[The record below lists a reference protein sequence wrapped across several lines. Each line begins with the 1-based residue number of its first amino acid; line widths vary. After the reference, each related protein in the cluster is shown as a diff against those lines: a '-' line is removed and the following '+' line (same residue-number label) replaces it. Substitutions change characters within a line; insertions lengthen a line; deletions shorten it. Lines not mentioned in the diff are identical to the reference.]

1 MEDTALHQGGPIMVA
16 EKLVRENDELYEILE
31 HIKQG
36 HNFLLSG
43 GAGSGKTYSLVQVL
57 QHISGLCPN
66 AQIACITYTNV
77 AAIEIKNRANIK
89 NLRVSTIHD
98 FLWDMIVQFQKEAKT
113 TLLELINNPESSIK
127 NPSSDFPYQNT
138 FENGI
143 QYKEYLRIDR
153 GEISH
158 DEVLVLANEMFKKY
172 PRLCDLLIDKF
183 QFIFVDEYQDT
194 SPLVIEILLE
204 FIQQRKKKNII
215 GFFGDSMQA
224 IYETGIGDIDSYI
237 ESGAVYKVEK
247 KQNRRNPQTII
258 DVANTLRTDGLVQ
271 TASKDSSA
279 PNMKNGMVKQGSV
292 KFLYSMNFD
301 LDKVKLSSWV
311 KGWDFHN
318 VQETKELRLTH
329 NLIANEAGFSN
340 LMAIYDNDPIAK
352 FKEAF
357 HKEAKKQG
365 HILSDEDSFDTVVKS
380 MPWIY
385 KREPH
390 KGKSHLEVLLEDS
403 NAKVLYEHIKDWP
416 YSKVKKI
423 YLDKD
428 NLIDDKVVINGVT
441 VREPKRDCL
450 IQHLFKIQELI
461 SLFDNKEYN
470 ELLRRTSFSIQSI
483 ADKSKFKQCMDGLM
497 TKASDSIEAIISY
510 ADSCKLCI
518 ADDKL
523 KDFINHN
530 DYLYW
535 RVKDI
540 PFQEFQNLYLYLEGY
555 TPFSTQHKIKG
566 LEFENVLIVLHN
578 GGWKNY
584 NFEYLFDAKIESTL
598 NPSQKKSYLKILQR
612 TKKLFYVCCTRAK
625 DNLIVYY
632 PSPSPNVLEGAI
644 TIFGEEN
651 CVNLDTD

>member
-1 MEDTALHQGGPIMVA
+1 MVA
-16 EKLVRENDELYEILE
+16 EKLVQENDELYEILE

-57 QHISGLCPN
+57 QHISGQYPN
-66 AQIACITYTNV
+66 AQIACVTYTNA

-98 FLWDMIVQFQKEAKT
+98 FLWDMIVQFQKEAKI
-113 TLLELINNPESSIK
+113 TLLELINNPECSIK
-127 NPSSDFPYQNT
+127 NPNSDSPYQNT

-158 DEVLVLANEMFKKY
+158 DEVLVLANGMFKKY

-215 GFFGDSMQA
+215 GFFGDAMQS

-237 ESGAVYKVEK
+237 KSGVVFKVEK
-247 KQNRRNPQTII
+247 KQNRRNPQTVI
-258 DVANTLRTDGLVQ
+258 DIANKIRTDGLVQ
-271 TASKDSSA
+271 TSSKDFSA
-279 PNMKNGMVKQGSV
+279 PNMENGIIKQGSV
-292 KFLYSMNFD
+292 KFLYSTNFD
-301 LDKVKLSSWV
+301 LDKVKMSSWV
-311 KGWDFHN
+311 NGWDFHDAKK
-318 VQETKELRLTH
+318 TKELRLTH
-329 NLIANEAGFSN
+329 NLIADEAGFSN
-340 LMAIYDNDPIAK
+340 LMAVYDNDPIAK

-357 HKEAKKQG
+357 LNEAKKQD
-365 HILSDEDSFDTVVKS
+365 HVFSDEDSFDTVVKS
-380 MPWIY
+380 MPWVY
-385 KREPH
+385 KRGLQ

-403 NAKVLYEHIKDWP
+403 TVKVLYEHIKDWP

-423 YLDKD
+423 YLNKD
-428 NLIDDKVVINGVT
+428 NLIDDKVAIDDVT
-441 VREPKRDCL
+441 IRDPKRDCL
-450 IQHLFKIQELI
+450 MQHLFKIQDLI
-461 SLFDNKEYN
+461 SLFENKEYN
-470 ELLRRTSFSIQSI
+470 ELIRRTSFSVQSI
-483 ADKSKFKQCMDGLM
+483 ADKANLKKCMDDLKA
-497 TKASDSIEAIISY
+497 KASESIEAVISY
-510 ADSCKLCI
+510 ADSFKLCI

-523 KDFINHN
+523 KDFINNN

-535 RVKDI
+535 RIKDI
-540 PFQEFQNLYLYLEGY
+540 PFKEFQNLYLYLEGH

-566 LEFENVLIVLHN
+566 LEFDNVLIVLHN
-578 GGWKNY
+578 GGWNNY
-584 NFEYLFDAKIESTL
+584 NFEYLFDDEIEDTL
-598 NPSQKKSYLKILQR
+598 NPSQKKSYPRILHR

-625 DNLIVYY
+625 ENLIVYY

-644 TIFGEEN
+644 TLFGIEN

>member
-1 MEDTALHQGGPIMVA
+1 MVA
-16 EKLVRENDELYEILE
+16 EKLVQENDELYEILE

-57 QHISGLCPN
+57 QHISGQYPN
-66 AQIACITYTNV
+66 AQIACVTYTNA

-98 FLWDMIVQFQKEAKT
+98 FLWDMIVQFQKEAKI

-127 NPSSDFPYQNT
+127 NPNSDSVYQNT

-158 DEVLVLANEMFKKY
+158 DEVLVLANGMFKKY

-215 GFFGDSMQA
+215 GFFGDAMQS

-237 ESGAVYKVEK
+237 KSGVVFKVEK
-247 KQNRRNPQTII
+247 KQNRRNPQTVI
-258 DVANTLRTDGLVQ
+258 DIANKIRTDGLVQ
-271 TASKDSSA
+271 TSSKDFSA
-279 PNMKNGMVKQGSV
+279 PNMENGIIKQGSV
-292 KFLYSMNFD
+292 KFLYSTNFD
-301 LDKVKLSSWV
+301 LDKVKMSSWV
-311 KGWDFHN
+311 NGWDFHDAKK
-318 VQETKELRLTH
+318 TKELRLTH
-329 NLIANEAGFSN
+329 NLIADEAGFSN
-340 LMAIYDNDPIAK
+340 LMAVYDNDPIAK

-357 HKEAKKQG
+357 LKEAKKQSYVF
-365 HILSDEDSFDTVVKS
+365 SDEDSFDTVVKS
-380 MPWIY
+380 MPWVY
-385 KREPH
+385 KIGTH

-403 NAKVLYEHIKDWP
+403 TVKALYEHIKDWP

-428 NLIDDKVVINGVT
+428 NLIDDKVAIDDVT
-441 VREPKRDCL
+441 IRNPKRDRL

-470 ELLRRTSFSIQSI
+470 ELIRRTSFSVQSI
-483 ADKSKFKQCMDGLM
+483 ADKADFKKRMDGL
-497 TKASDSIEAIISY
+497 KDKSSESIEAVISY
-510 ADSCKLCI
+510 ADSFKLCI

-523 KDFINHN
+523 KDFINNN

-535 RVKDI
+535 RIKDI
-540 PFQEFQNLYLYLEGY
+540 PFKEFQNLYLYLEGH

-578 GGWKNY
+578 GGWNNY
-584 NFEYLFDAKIESTL
+584 NFEYLFDAEIEGKL
-598 NPSQKKSYLKILQR
+598 KPSQKKSYPKILHR

-644 TIFGEEN
+644 TLFGIEN

>member
-1 MEDTALHQGGPIMVA
+1 MVA
-16 EKLVRENDELYEILE
+16 EKLAQENDELYEILE

-36 HNFLLSG
+36 HDFLLSG

-57 QHISGLCPN
+57 QHISGLYPN
-66 AQIACITYTNV
+66 AQIACITYTNA

-98 FLWDMIVQFQKEAKT
+98 FLWDMIVQFQKEAKI
-113 TLLELINNPESSIK
+113 TLLELINNPECSIK
-127 NPSSDFPYQNT
+127 NPNSDSPYQNT

-158 DEVLVLANEMFKKY
+158 DEVLVLANGMFKKY

-204 FIQQRKKKNII
+204 FIKRRKKKNII
-215 GFFGDSMQA
+215 GFFGDAMQS

-237 ESGAVYKVEK
+237 ESGVVYKVEK
-247 KQNRRNPQTII
+247 KQNRRNPQTVI
-258 DVANTLRTDGLVQ
+258 DVANKIRTDGLVQ
-271 TASKDSSA
+271 TSSTDSSA
-279 PNMKNGMVKQGSV
+279 PNMENGMIKQGSV
-292 KFLYSMNFD
+292 KFLYSTNFD
-301 LDKVKLSSWV
+301 LDKVKMSSWV
-311 KGWDFHN
+311 NGWDFHDA
-318 VQETKELRLTH
+318 QKTKELRLTH
-329 NLIANEAGFSN
+329 NLIADEAGFSN
-340 LMAIYDNDPIAK
+340 LMAVYDNDPIAK

-357 HKEAKKQG
+357 HKEAKNQSYVF
-365 HILSDEDSFDTVVKS
+365 SDEDSFDTVVKS
-380 MPWIY
+380 MPWVY
-385 KREPH
+385 KRGTH

-403 NAKVLYEHIKDWP
+403 TVKTLYEHIKDWP

-428 NLIDDKVVINGVT
+428 NLIDDKVAIDDVT
-441 VREPKRDCL
+441 IRDPKRDRL
-450 IQHLFKIQELI
+450 MQHLFKIQDLI
-461 SLFDNKEYN
+461 SLFKNKEYN
-470 ELLRRTSFSIQSI
+470 ELIRRTSFSVQSI
-483 ADKSKFKQCMDGLM
+483 ADKANLKKCMDDLKA
-497 TKASDSIEAIISY
+497 KASESIEAVISY
-510 ADSCKLCI
+510 ADSFKLCI

-523 KDFINHN
+523 KDFINNN

-566 LEFENVLIVLHN
+566 LEFENVLIILHN
-578 GGWKNY
+578 GGWNNY
-584 NFEYLFDAKIESTL
+584 NFEYLFDAKIEGTL
-598 NPSQKKSYLKILQR
+598 NHSQKKSYPRILRR

-644 TIFGEEN
+644 TLFGVEN

>member
-1 MEDTALHQGGPIMVA
+1 MVA
-16 EKLVRENDELYEILE
+16 EKLVQENDELYEILE

-36 HNFLLSG
+36 HDFLLSG

-57 QHISGLCPN
+57 QRISGLYPN
-66 AQIACITYTNV
+66 AQIACITYTNA

-98 FLWDMIVQFQKEAKT
+98 FLWDMIVQFQKEAKI

-127 NPSSDFPYQNT
+127 NPNSDSPYQNT

-158 DEVLVLANEMFKKY
+158 DEVLVLANRMFKKY
-172 PRLCDLLIDKF
+172 PRLCDLVIDKF

-215 GFFGDSMQA
+215 GFFGDAMQS

-237 ESGAVYKVEK
+237 ESGVVYKVEK
-247 KQNRRNPQTII
+247 KQNRRNPQTVI
-258 DVANTLRTDGLVQ
+258 DVANTIRTDGLVQ
-271 TASKDSSA
+271 TSSKDSSA
-279 PNMKNGMVKQGSV
+279 PNMENGMVKQGSV
-292 KFLYSMNFD
+292 KFLYSTNFD
-301 LDKVKLSSWV
+301 LGKVKLSSWV
-311 KGWDFHN
+311 NGWDFHN
-318 VQETKELRLTH
+318 AKKTKELRLTH
-329 NLIANEAGFSN
+329 NLIADEAGFSN
-340 LMAIYDNDPIAK
+340 LMAVYDNDPIAK

-365 HILSDEDSFDTVVKS
+365 HVFSDEDSFDTVVKS
-380 MPWIY
+380 MPWVY
-385 KREPH
+385 KREPY

-403 NAKVLYEHIKDWP
+403 TVKVLYEHIKDWP

-428 NLIDDKVVINGVT
+428 NLIDDKVVIDGVT
-441 VREPKRDCL
+441 IREPKRDRL

-470 ELLRRTSFSIQSI
+470 ELIRRTSFSIQSI
-483 ADKSKFKQCMDGLM
+483 ADQSNFKKCMDDL
-497 TKASDSIEAIISY
+497 KAKVSESIEAVISY
-510 ADSCKLCI
+510 ADSFKLCI
-518 ADDKL
+518 VDDKL
-523 KDFINHN
+523 KDFINNN

-578 GGWKNY
+578 GGWNNY
-584 NFEYLFDAKIESTL
+584 NFEYLFDAKIEGTL
-598 NPSQKKSYLKILQR
+598 NPSQKKSYPRILHR

-644 TIFGEEN
+644 TLLGVEN

>member
-1 MEDTALHQGGPIMVA
+1 MVA
-16 EKLVRENDELYEILE
+16 EKLVQENDELYEILE

-57 QHISGLCPN
+57 QHISGQYPN
-66 AQIACITYTNV
+66 AQIACVTYTNA

-98 FLWDMIVQFQKEAKT
+98 FLWDMIVQFQKEAKI
-113 TLLELINNPESSIK
+113 TLLELINNPECSIK
-127 NPSSDFPYQNT
+127 NPNSDSPYQNT

-158 DEVLVLANEMFKKY
+158 DEVLVLANGMFKKY

-204 FIQQRKKKNII
+204 FIKQRKKKNII
-215 GFFGDSMQA
+215 GFFGDAMQS

-237 ESGAVYKVEK
+237 KSGVVYKVEK
-247 KQNRRNPQTII
+247 KQNRRNPQTVI
-258 DVANTLRTDGLVQ
+258 DVANKIRTDGLVQ
-271 TASKDSSA
+271 TSSTDSSA
-279 PNMKNGMVKQGSV
+279 PNMENGMIKQGSV
-292 KFLYSMNFD
+292 KFLYSTNFD
-301 LDKVKLSSWV
+301 LDKVKMSSWV
-311 KGWDFHN
+311 NGWDFHDA
-318 VQETKELRLTH
+318 QKTKELRLTH
-329 NLIANEAGFSN
+329 NLIADEAGFSN
-340 LMAIYDNDPIAK
+340 LMAVYGNDPIAK

-357 HKEAKKQG
+357 LKEAKKQ
-365 HILSDEDSFDTVVKS
+365 SYVFSVEDSFDTVVKS
-380 MPWIY
+380 MPWVY
-385 KREPH
+385 KIGTH

-403 NAKVLYEHIKDWP
+403 TVKALYEHIKDWP

-428 NLIDDKVVINGVT
+428 NLIDDKVAIDDVT
-441 VREPKRDCL
+441 IRNPKRDRL

-470 ELLRRTSFSIQSI
+470 ELIRRTSFSVQSI
-483 ADKSKFKQCMDGLM
+483 ADKADFKKRMDGLKA
-497 TKASDSIEAIISY
+497 KASESIEAVISY
-510 ADSCKLCI
+510 ADSFKLCI
-518 ADDKL
+518 VDDKL
-523 KDFINHN
+523 KDFINNN

-540 PFQEFQNLYLYLEGY
+540 PFQELQNLYLYLEGY
-555 TPFSTQHKIKG
+555 TPFSTQHKIKV

-578 GGWKNY
+578 GGWNNY
-584 NFEYLFDAKIESTL
+584 NFEYLFDTEIEGKL
-598 NPSQKKSYLKILQR
+598 KPSQKKSYPKILHR

-644 TIFGEEN
+644 TLFGIEN
-651 CVNLDTD
+651 CVDLDTD

>member
-1 MEDTALHQGGPIMVA
+1 MVA
-16 EKLVRENDELYEILE
+16 EKLVQENDELYEILE

-57 QHISGLCPN
+57 QHISGQYPN
-66 AQIACITYTNV
+66 AQIACVTYTNA

-98 FLWDMIVQFQKEAKT
+98 FLWDMIVQFQKEAKI
-113 TLLELINNPESSIK
+113 TLLELINNPECSIK
-127 NPSSDFPYQNT
+127 NPNSDSPYQNT

-158 DEVLVLANEMFKKY
+158 DEVLVLANGMFKKY

-204 FIQQRKKKNII
+204 FIKQRKKKNII
-215 GFFGDSMQA
+215 GFFGDAMQS

-237 ESGAVYKVEK
+237 KSGVVYKVEK
-247 KQNRRNPQTII
+247 KQNRRNPQTVI
-258 DVANTLRTDGLVQ
+258 DVANKIRTDGLVQ
-271 TASKDSSA
+271 TSSTDSSA
-279 PNMKNGMVKQGSV
+279 PNMENGMIKQGSV
-292 KFLYSMNFD
+292 KFLYSTNFD
-301 LDKVKLSSWV
+301 LDKVKMSSWV
-311 KGWDFHN
+311 NGWDFHDA
-318 VQETKELRLTH
+318 QKTKELRLTH
-329 NLIANEAGFSN
+329 NLIADEAGFSN
-340 LMAIYDNDPIAK
+340 LMAVYGNDPIAK

-357 HKEAKKQG
+357 LKEAKKQSYVF
-365 HILSDEDSFDTVVKS
+365 SDEDSFDTVVKS
-380 MPWIY
+380 MPWVY
-385 KREPH
+385 KIGTH

-403 NAKVLYEHIKDWP
+403 TVKALYEHIKDWP

-428 NLIDDKVVINGVT
+428 NLIDDKVAIDDVT
-441 VREPKRDCL
+441 IRNPKRDRL

-470 ELLRRTSFSIQSI
+470 ELIRRTSFSVQSI
-483 ADKSKFKQCMDGLM
+483 ADKADFKKRMDGLKA
-497 TKASDSIEAIISY
+497 KASESIEAVISY
-510 ADSCKLCI
+510 ADSFKLCI
-518 ADDKL
+518 VDDKL
-523 KDFINHN
+523 KDFINNN

-540 PFQEFQNLYLYLEGY
+540 PFQELQNLYLYLEGY

-578 GGWKNY
+578 GGWNNY
-584 NFEYLFDAKIESTL
+584 NFEYLFDAEIEGKL
-598 NPSQKKSYLKILQR
+598 KPSQKKSYPKILHR

-644 TIFGEEN
+644 TLFGIEN
-651 CVNLDTD
+651 CVDLDTD

>member
-1 MEDTALHQGGPIMVA
+1 MVA
-16 EKLVRENDELYEILE
+16 EKLVQENDELYEILE

-57 QHISGLCPN
+57 QHISGQYPN
-66 AQIACITYTNV
+66 AQIACVTYTNA

-98 FLWDMIVQFQKEAKT
+98 FLWDMIVQFQKEAKI
-113 TLLELINNPESSIK
+113 TLLELINNPECSIK
-127 NPSSDFPYQNT
+127 NPNSDSPYQNT

-158 DEVLVLANEMFKKY
+158 DEVLVLANGMFKKY

-204 FIQQRKKKNII
+204 FIKQRKKKNII
-215 GFFGDSMQA
+215 GFFGDAMQS

-237 ESGAVYKVEK
+237 KSGVVYKVEK
-247 KQNRRNPQTII
+247 KQNRRNPQTVI
-258 DVANTLRTDGLVQ
+258 DVANKIRTDGLVQ
-271 TASKDSSA
+271 TSSTDSSA
-279 PNMKNGMVKQGSV
+279 PNMENGMIKQGSV
-292 KFLYSMNFD
+292 KFLYSTNFD
-301 LDKVKLSSWV
+301 LDKVKMSSWV
-311 KGWDFHN
+311 NGWDFHDA
-318 VQETKELRLTH
+318 QKTKELRLTH
-329 NLIANEAGFSN
+329 NLIADEAGFSN
-340 LMAIYDNDPIAK
+340 LMAVYGNDPIAK

-357 HKEAKKQG
+357 LKEAKKQSYVF
-365 HILSDEDSFDTVVKS
+365 SDEDSFDTVVKS
-380 MPWIY
+380 MPWVY
-385 KREPH
+385 KIGTH

-403 NAKVLYEHIKDWP
+403 TVKALYEHIKDWP

-428 NLIDDKVVINGVT
+428 NLIDDKVAIDDVT
-441 VREPKRDCL
+441 IRNLKRDRL

-470 ELLRRTSFSIQSI
+470 ELIRRTSFSVQSI
-483 ADKSKFKQCMDGLM
+483 ADKADFKKRMDGLKA
-497 TKASDSIEAIISY
+497 KASESIEAVISY
-510 ADSCKLCI
+510 ADSFKLCI
-518 ADDKL
+518 VDDKL
-523 KDFINHN
+523 KDFINNN

-540 PFQEFQNLYLYLEGY
+540 PFQELQNLYLYLEGY

-578 GGWKNY
+578 GGWNNY
-584 NFEYLFDAKIESTL
+584 NFEYLFDTEIEGKL
-598 NPSQKKSYLKILQR
+598 KPSQKKSYPKILHR

-644 TIFGEEN
+644 TLFGIEN
-651 CVNLDTD
+651 CVDLDTD

>member
-1 MEDTALHQGGPIMVA
+1 MVA
-16 EKLVRENDELYEILE
+16 EKLAQENDELYEILE

-36 HNFLLSG
+36 HDFLLSG

-57 QHISGLCPN
+57 QHISGLYPN
-66 AQIACITYTNV
+66 AQIACITYTNA

-98 FLWDMIVQFQKEAKT
+98 FLWDMIVQFLKEAKI
-113 TLLELINNPESSIK
+113 TLLELINNPECSIK
-127 NPSSDFPYQNT
+127 NPNSDSPYQNT

-158 DEVLVLANEMFKKY
+158 DEVLVLANGMFKKY

-204 FIQQRKKKNII
+204 FIKQRKKKNII
-215 GFFGDSMQA
+215 GFFGDAMQS

-237 ESGAVYKVEK
+237 ESGVVYKVEK
-247 KQNRRNPQTII
+247 KQNRRNPQTVI
-258 DVANTLRTDGLVQ
+258 DVANKIRTDGLVQ
-271 TASKDSSA
+271 TSSTDSSA
-279 PNMKNGMVKQGSV
+279 PNMENGMIKQGSV
-292 KFLYSMNFD
+292 KFLYSTNFD
-301 LDKVKLSSWV
+301 LDKVEMSSWV
-311 KGWDFHN
+311 NGWDFHDA
-318 VQETKELRLTH
+318 QKTKELRLTH
-329 NLIANEAGFSN
+329 NLIADEAGFSN
-340 LMAIYDNDPIAK
+340 LMAVYDNDPIAK

-357 HKEAKKQG
+357 HKEAKNQSYVF
-365 HILSDEDSFDTVVKS
+365 SDEDSFDTVVKS
-380 MPWIY
+380 MPWVY
-385 KREPH
+385 KRGTH

-403 NAKVLYEHIKDWP
+403 TVKTLYEHIKDWP

-428 NLIDDKVVINGVT
+428 NLIDDKVAIDDVT
-441 VREPKRDCL
+441 IRDPKRDRL
-450 IQHLFKIQELI
+450 MQHLFKIQDLI
-461 SLFDNKEYN
+461 SLFENKEYN
-470 ELLRRTSFSIQSI
+470 ELIRRTSFSVQSI
-483 ADKSKFKQCMDGLM
+483 ADKANLKKCMDDLKA
-497 TKASDSIEAIISY
+497 KASESIEAVISY
-510 ADSCKLCI
+510 ADSFKLCI

-523 KDFINHN
+523 KDFINNN

-535 RVKDI
+535 RIKDI
-540 PFQEFQNLYLYLEGY
+540 PFKEFQNLYLYLEGH

-566 LEFENVLIVLHN
+566 LEFDNVLIVLHN
-578 GGWKNY
+578 GGWNNY
-584 NFEYLFDAKIESTL
+584 NFEYLFDDEIEDTL
-598 NPSQKKSYLKILQR
+598 NPSQKKSYPRILHR

-625 DNLIVYY
+625 ENLIVYY

-644 TIFGEEN
+644 TLFGIEN

>member
-1 MEDTALHQGGPIMVA
+1 MVA

-66 AQIACITYTNV
+66 AQIACITYTNA

-127 NPSSDFPYQNT
+127 NPNSDSPYQNT

-194 SPLVIEILLE
+194 SRLVIEILLE

-215 GFFGDSMQA
+215 GFFGDAMQS
-224 IYETGIGDIDSYI
+224 IYESGIGDIDSYI
-237 ESGAVYKVEK
+237 ESGVVYKVEK
-247 KQNRRNPQTII
+247 KQNRRNPQSII
-258 DVANTLRTDGLVQ
+258 DVANTIRTDGLVQ

-292 KFLYSMNFD
+292 KFLYSTNFD
-301 LDKVKLSSWV
+301 LDKVKLSPWV
-311 KGWDFHN
+311 KGWNFHN
-318 VQETKELRLTH
+318 AQETKELRLTH
-329 NLIANEAGFSN
+329 NLIANKAGFSN
-340 LMAIYDNDPIAK
+340 LMTIYDNDPIAK

-365 HILSDEDSFDTVVKS
+365 YVFSDEDTFDTVVKS

-403 NAKVLYEHIKDWP
+403 NAEVLYKHIKDWP

-428 NLIDDKVVINGVT
+428 NLIDDKVVIDGVT
-441 VREPKRDCL
+441 VREPKRDRL

-470 ELLRRTSFSIQSI
+470 VLLRRTSFSIQSI
-483 ADKSKFKQCMDGLM
+483 ADKSKFKQCMDGL
-497 TKASDSIEAIISY
+497 KAKVSESIEAVINY

-644 TIFGEEN
+644 TIFGKEN

>member
-1 MEDTALHQGGPIMVA
+1 MVA
-16 EKLVRENDELYEILE
+16 EKLVQENDELYEILE

-57 QHISGLCPN
+57 QHISGQYPN
-66 AQIACITYTNV
+66 AQIACVTYTNA

-98 FLWDMIVQFQKEAKT
+98 FLWDMIVQFQKEAKI
-113 TLLELINNPESSIK
+113 TLLELINNPECSIK
-127 NPSSDFPYQNT
+127 NPNSDSPYQNT

-158 DEVLVLANEMFKKY
+158 DEVLVLANGMFKKY

-204 FIQQRKKKNII
+204 FIKQRKKKNII
-215 GFFGDSMQA
+215 GFFGDAMQS
-224 IYETGIGDIDSYI
+224 IYETGIRDIDSYI
-237 ESGAVYKVEK
+237 KSGVVYKVEK
-247 KQNRRNPQTII
+247 KQNRRNPQTVI
-258 DVANTLRTDGLVQ
+258 DVANKIRTDGLVQ
-271 TASKDSSA
+271 TSSTDSSA
-279 PNMKNGMVKQGSV
+279 PNMENGMIKQGSV
-292 KFLYSMNFD
+292 KFLYSTNFD
-301 LDKVKLSSWV
+301 LDKVKMSSWV
-311 KGWDFHN
+311 NGWDFHDA
-318 VQETKELRLTH
+318 QKTKELRLTH
-329 NLIANEAGFSN
+329 NLIADEAGFSN
-340 LMAIYDNDPIAK
+340 LMAVYGNDPIAK

-357 HKEAKKQG
+357 LKEAKKQSYVF
-365 HILSDEDSFDTVVKS
+365 SDEDSFDTVVKS
-380 MPWIY
+380 MPWVY
-385 KREPH
+385 KIGTH

-403 NAKVLYEHIKDWP
+403 TVKALYEHIKDWP

-428 NLIDDKVVINGVT
+428 NLIDDKVAIDDVT
-441 VREPKRDCL
+441 IRNPKRDRL

-470 ELLRRTSFSIQSI
+470 ELIRRTSFSVQSI
-483 ADKSKFKQCMDGLM
+483 ADKADFKKRMDGLKA
-497 TKASDSIEAIISY
+497 KASESIEAVISY
-510 ADSCKLCI
+510 ADSFKLCI
-518 ADDKL
+518 VDDKL
-523 KDFINHN
+523 KDFINNN

-540 PFQEFQNLYLYLEGY
+540 PFQELQNLYLYLEGY

-578 GGWKNY
+578 GGWNNY
-584 NFEYLFDAKIESTL
+584 NFEYLFDTEIEGKL
-598 NPSQKKSYLKILQR
+598 KPSQKKSYPKILHR

-644 TIFGEEN
+644 TLFGIEN
-651 CVNLDTD
+651 CVDLDTD

>member
-1 MEDTALHQGGPIMVA
+1 MVA
-16 EKLVRENDELYEILE
+16 EKLAQENDELYEILE

-36 HNFLLSG
+36 HDFLLSG

-57 QHISGLCPN
+57 QHISGLYPN
-66 AQIACITYTNV
+66 AQIACITYTNA

-98 FLWDMIVQFQKEAKT
+98 FLWDMIVQFQKEAKI
-113 TLLELINNPESSIK
+113 TLLELINNPECSIK
-127 NPSSDFPYQNT
+127 NPNSDSPYQNT

-158 DEVLVLANEMFKKY
+158 DEVLVLANGMFKKY

-204 FIQQRKKKNII
+204 FIKQRKKKNII
-215 GFFGDSMQA
+215 GFFGDAMQS

-237 ESGAVYKVEK
+237 KSGVVYKVEK
-247 KQNRRNPQTII
+247 KQNRRNPQTVI
-258 DVANTLRTDGLVQ
+258 DVANKIRTDGLVQ
-271 TASKDSSA
+271 TSSTDSSA
-279 PNMKNGMVKQGSV
+279 PNMENGMIKQGSV
-292 KFLYSMNFD
+292 KFLYSTNFD
-301 LDKVKLSSWV
+301 LDKVKMSSWV
-311 KGWDFHN
+311 NGWDFHDA
-318 VQETKELRLTH
+318 QKTKELRLTH
-329 NLIANEAGFSN
+329 NLIADEAGFSN
-340 LMAIYDNDPIAK
+340 LMAVYDNDPIAK

-357 HKEAKKQG
+357 LNEAKKQD
-365 HILSDEDSFDTVVKS
+365 HVFSDEDSFDTVVKS
-380 MPWIY
+380 MPWVY
-385 KREPH
+385 KRGLQ

-403 NAKVLYEHIKDWP
+403 TVKVLYEHIKDWP

-423 YLDKD
+423 YLNKD
-428 NLIDDKVVINGVT
+428 NLIDDKVAIDDVT
-441 VREPKRDCL
+441 IRDPKRDRL
-450 IQHLFKIQELI
+450 MQHLFKIQDLI
-461 SLFDNKEYN
+461 SLFENKEYN
-470 ELLRRTSFSIQSI
+470 ELIRRTSFSVQSI
-483 ADKSKFKQCMDGLM
+483 ADKANLKKCMDDLKA
-497 TKASDSIEAIISY
+497 KASESIEAVISY
-510 ADSCKLCI
+510 ADSFKLCI

-523 KDFINHN
+523 KDFINNN

-535 RVKDI
+535 RIKDI
-540 PFQEFQNLYLYLEGY
+540 PFKEFQNLYLYLEGH

-566 LEFENVLIVLHN
+566 LEFDNVLIVLHN
-578 GGWKNY
+578 GGWNNY
-584 NFEYLFDAKIESTL
+584 NFEYLFDDEIEDTL
-598 NPSQKKSYLKILQR
+598 NPSQKKSYPRILHR

-625 DNLIVYY
+625 ENLIVYY

-644 TIFGEEN
+644 TLFGIEN

>member
-1 MEDTALHQGGPIMVA
+1 MVA
-16 EKLVRENDELYEILE
+16 EKLVQENDELYEILE

-57 QHISGLCPN
+57 QHISGQYPN
-66 AQIACITYTNV
+66 AQIACVTYTNA

-98 FLWDMIVQFQKEAKT
+98 FLWDMIVQFQKEAKI
-113 TLLELINNPESSIK
+113 TLLELINNPECSIK
-127 NPSSDFPYQNT
+127 NPNSDSPYQNT

-158 DEVLVLANEMFKKY
+158 DEVLVLANGMFKKY

-215 GFFGDSMQA
+215 GFFGDAMQS

-237 ESGAVYKVEK
+237 KSGVVFKVEK
-247 KQNRRNPQTII
+247 KQNRRNPQTVI
-258 DVANTLRTDGLVQ
+258 DIANKIRTDGLVQ
-271 TASKDSSA
+271 TSSKDFSA
-279 PNMKNGMVKQGSV
+279 PNMENGIIKQGSV
-292 KFLYSMNFD
+292 KFLYSTNFD
-301 LDKVKLSSWV
+301 LDKVKMSSWV
-311 KGWDFHN
+311 NGWDFHDAKK
-318 VQETKELRLTH
+318 TKELRLTH
-329 NLIANEAGFSN
+329 NLIADEAGFSN
-340 LMAIYDNDPIAK
+340 LMAVYDNDPIAK

-357 HKEAKKQG
+357 LNEAKKQD
-365 HILSDEDSFDTVVKS
+365 HVFSDEDSFDTVVKS
-380 MPWIY
+380 MPWVY
-385 KREPH
+385 KRGLQ

-403 NAKVLYEHIKDWP
+403 TVKVLYEHIKDWP

-423 YLDKD
+423 YLNKD
-428 NLIDDKVVINGVT
+428 NLIDDKVAIDDVT
-441 VREPKRDCL
+441 IRDPKRDCL
-450 IQHLFKIQELI
+450 MQHLFKLQDLI
-461 SLFDNKEYN
+461 SLFENKEYN
-470 ELLRRTSFSIQSI
+470 ELIRRTSFSVQSI
-483 ADKSKFKQCMDGLM
+483 ADKANLKKCMDDLKA
-497 TKASDSIEAIISY
+497 KASESIEAVISY
-510 ADSCKLCI
+510 ADSFKLCI

-523 KDFINHN
+523 KDFINNN

-535 RVKDI
+535 RIKDI
-540 PFQEFQNLYLYLEGY
+540 PFKEFQNLYLYLEGH

-566 LEFENVLIVLHN
+566 LEFDNVLIVLHN
-578 GGWKNY
+578 GGWNNY
-584 NFEYLFDAKIESTL
+584 NFEYLFDDEIEDTL
-598 NPSQKKSYLKILQR
+598 NPSQKKSYPRILHR

-625 DNLIVYY
+625 ENLIVYY

-644 TIFGEEN
+644 TLFGIEN

>member
-1 MEDTALHQGGPIMVA
+1 MVA
-16 EKLVRENDELYEILE
+16 EKLAQENDELYEILE

-36 HNFLLSG
+36 HDFLLSG

-57 QHISGLCPN
+57 QHISGLYPN
-66 AQIACITYTNV
+66 AQIACITYTN
-77 AAIEIKNRANIK
+77 AAALEIKNRANIK

-98 FLWDMIVQFQKEAKT
+98 FLWDMIVQFQKEAKI
-113 TLLELINNPESSIK
+113 TLLELINNPECSIK
-127 NPSSDFPYQNT
+127 NPNSDSPYQNT

-158 DEVLVLANEMFKKY
+158 DEVLVLANGMFKKY

-204 FIQQRKKKNII
+204 FIKQRKKKNII
-215 GFFGDSMQA
+215 GFFGDAMQS

-237 ESGAVYKVEK
+237 ESGVVYKVEK
-247 KQNRRNPQTII
+247 KQNRRNPQTVI
-258 DVANTLRTDGLVQ
+258 DVANKIRTDGLVQ
-271 TASKDSSA
+271 TSSTDSSA
-279 PNMKNGMVKQGSV
+279 PNMESGMIKQGSV
-292 KFLYSMNFD
+292 KFLYSTNFD
-301 LDKVKLSSWV
+301 LDKVKMSSWV
-311 KGWDFHN
+311 NGWDFHDA
-318 VQETKELRLTH
+318 QKTKELRLTH
-329 NLIANEAGFSN
+329 NLIADEAGFSN
-340 LMAIYDNDPIAK
+340 LMAVYDNDPIAK

-357 HKEAKKQG
+357 HKEAKNQSYVF
-365 HILSDEDSFDTVVKS
+365 SDEDSFDTVVKS
-380 MPWIY
+380 MPWVY
-385 KREPH
+385 KRGTH

-403 NAKVLYEHIKDWP
+403 TVKTLYEHIKDWP

-428 NLIDDKVVINGVT
+428 NLIDDKVAIDDVT
-441 VREPKRDCL
+441 IRDSKRDRL
-450 IQHLFKIQELI
+450 MQHLFKIQDLI
-461 SLFDNKEYN
+461 SLFENKEYN
-470 ELLRRTSFSIQSI
+470 ELIRRTSFSVQSI
-483 ADKSKFKQCMDGLM
+483 ADKANLKKCMDDLKA
-497 TKASDSIEAIISY
+497 KASESIEAVISY
-510 ADSCKLCI
+510 ADSFKLCI

-523 KDFINHN
+523 KDFINNN

-535 RVKDI
+535 RIKDI
-540 PFQEFQNLYLYLEGY
+540 PFKEFQNLYLYLEGH

-566 LEFENVLIVLHN
+566 LEFDNVLIVLHN
-578 GGWKNY
+578 GGWNNY
-584 NFEYLFDAKIESTL
+584 NFEYLFDDEIEDTL
-598 NPSQKKSYLKILQR
+598 NPSQKKSYPRILHR

-625 DNLIVYY
+625 ENLIVYY

-644 TIFGEEN
+644 TLFGIEN

>member
-1 MEDTALHQGGPIMVA
+1 MAE
-16 EKLVRENDELYEILE
+16 EKLVQGNNELCEILE

-57 QHISGLCPN
+57 QHISGLYPN
-66 AQIACITYTNV
+66 AQIACITYTNA

-98 FLWDMIVQFQKEAKT
+98 FLWDMIAQFQKEAKI

-127 NPSSDFPYQNT
+127 NPNSDTPYQNT

-158 DEVLVLANEMFKKY
+158 DEVLVLANGMFKKY
-172 PRLCDLLIDKF
+172 PRLCDLVIDKF

-194 SPLVIEILLE
+194 SPLVVEILLE

-215 GFFGDSMQA
+215 GFFGDAMQS

-237 ESGAVYKVEK
+237 KSGFVHKVEK
-247 KQNRRNPQTII
+247 KQNRRNPQTVI
-258 DVANTLRTDGLVQ
+258 DVANTIRTDGLVQ
-271 TASKDSSA
+271 TPSEDSSA
-279 PNMKNGMVKQGSV
+279 PNMENGMIKQGSV
-292 KFLYSMNFD
+292 KFLYSTSFD
-301 LDKVKLSSWV
+301 LSKVKLSSWV
-311 KGWDFHN
+311 NGWDFYN
-318 VQETKELRLTH
+318 AKKTKELRLTH
-329 NLIANEAGFSN
+329 NLIADEAGFSN
-340 LMAIYDNDPIAK
+340 LMAVYDNDPIAK

-365 HILSDEDSFDTVVKS
+365 HVFSDEETFDTIVKS
-380 MPWIY
+380 MPWVY

-390 KGKSHLEVLLEDS
+390 KGKSHLDVLLEDS
-403 NAKVLYEHIKDWP
+403 TAKALYEHIKDWP

-428 NLIDDKVVINGVT
+428 NLIDDKVVIDGVT
-441 VREPKRDCL
+441 VREPKRDRL

-470 ELLRRTSFSIQSI
+470 ELIRRTSFSVQSI
-483 ADKSKFKQCMDGLM
+483 ADKSNFKKCMDDLKA
-497 TKASDSIEAIISY
+497 KASESIEAVISY
-510 ADSCKLCI
+510 ADSFKLCI

-523 KDFINHN
+523 K
-530 DYLYW
+530 
-535 RVKDI
+535 
-540 PFQEFQNLYLYLEGY
+540 P
-555 TPFSTQHKIKG
+555 
-566 LEFENVLIVLHN
+566 
-578 GGWKNY
+578 
-584 NFEYLFDAKIESTL
+584 
-598 NPSQKKSYLKILQR
+598 
-612 TKKLFYVCCTRAK
+612 
-625 DNLIVYY
+625 
-632 PSPSPNVLEGAI
+632 
-644 TIFGEEN
+644 
-651 CVNLDTD
+651 

>member
-1 MEDTALHQGGPIMVA
+1 MVA
-16 EKLVRENDELYEILE
+16 EKLVQENDELYEILE

-57 QHISGLCPN
+57 QHISGQYPN
-66 AQIACITYTNV
+66 TQIACVTYTNA

-98 FLWDMIVQFQKEAKT
+98 FLWDMIVQFQKEAKI
-113 TLLELINNPESSIK
+113 TLLELINNPECSIK
-127 NPSSDFPYQNT
+127 NPNSDSPYQNT

-158 DEVLVLANEMFKKY
+158 DEVLVLANGMFKKY

-215 GFFGDSMQA
+215 GFFGDAMQS

-237 ESGAVYKVEK
+237 KSGVVFKVEK
-247 KQNRRNPQTII
+247 KQNRRNPQTVI
-258 DVANTLRTDGLVQ
+258 DIANKLRTDGLVQ
-271 TASKDSSA
+271 TSSKDFSA
-279 PNMKNGMVKQGSV
+279 PNMENGIIKQGSV
-292 KFLYSMNFD
+292 KFLYSTNFD
-301 LDKVKLSSWV
+301 LDKVKMSSWV
-311 KGWDFHN
+311 NGWDFHDAKK
-318 VQETKELRLTH
+318 TKELRLTH
-329 NLIANEAGFSN
+329 NLIADEAGFSN
-340 LMAIYDNDPIAK
+340 LMAVYDNDPIAK

-357 HKEAKKQG
+357 LNEAKKQD
-365 HILSDEDSFDTVVKS
+365 HVFSDEDSFDTVVKS
-380 MPWIY
+380 MPWVY
-385 KREPH
+385 KRGTH

-403 NAKVLYEHIKDWP
+403 TVKALYEHIKDWP

-428 NLIDDKVVINGVT
+428 NLIDDKVAIDDVT
-441 VREPKRDCL
+441 IRNPKRDRL

-470 ELLRRTSFSIQSI
+470 ELIRRTSFSVQSI
-483 ADKSKFKQCMDGLM
+483 ADKADLKKRMDGLKA
-497 TKASDSIEAIISY
+497 KASESIEAVISY
-510 ADSCKLCI
+510 ADSFKLCI
-518 ADDKL
+518 VDDKL
-523 KDFINHN
+523 KDFINNN

-540 PFQEFQNLYLYLEGY
+540 PFQELQNLYLYLEGY

-578 GGWKNY
+578 GGWNNY
-584 NFEYLFDAKIESTL
+584 NFEYLFDAEIEGKL
-598 NPSQKKSYLKILQR
+598 KPSQKKSYPKILHR

-644 TIFGEEN
+644 TLFGIEN

>member
-1 MEDTALHQGGPIMVA
+1 MVA
-16 EKLVRENDELYEILE
+16 EKLVQENDELYEILE

-57 QHISGLCPN
+57 QHISGQYPN
-66 AQIACITYTNV
+66 AQIACVTYTNA

-98 FLWDMIVQFQKEAKT
+98 FLWDMIVQFQKEAKI
-113 TLLELINNPESSIK
+113 TLLELINNPECSIK
-127 NPSSDFPYQNT
+127 NPNSDSPYQNT

-158 DEVLVLANEMFKKY
+158 DEVLVLANGMFKKY

-204 FIQQRKKKNII
+204 FIKQRKKKNII
-215 GFFGDSMQA
+215 GFFGDAMQS

-237 ESGAVYKVEK
+237 KSGVVYKVEK
-247 KQNRRNPQTII
+247 KQNRRNPQTVI
-258 DVANTLRTDGLVQ
+258 DVANKIRTDGLVQ
-271 TASKDSSA
+271 TSSTDSSA
-279 PNMKNGMVKQGSV
+279 PNMENGMIKQGSV
-292 KFLYSMNFD
+292 KFLYSTNFD
-301 LDKVKLSSWV
+301 LDKVKMSSWV
-311 KGWDFHN
+311 YGWDFHDA
-318 VQETKELRLTH
+318 QKTKELRLTH
-329 NLIANEAGFSN
+329 NLIADEAGFSN
-340 LMAIYDNDPIAK
+340 LMAVYGNDPIAK

-357 HKEAKKQG
+357 LKEAKKQSYVF
-365 HILSDEDSFDTVVKS
+365 SDEDSFDTVVKS
-380 MPWIY
+380 MPWVY
-385 KREPH
+385 KIGTH

-403 NAKVLYEHIKDWP
+403 TVKALYEHIKDWP

-428 NLIDDKVVINGVT
+428 NLIDDKVAIDDVT
-441 VREPKRDCL
+441 IRNPKRDRL

-470 ELLRRTSFSIQSI
+470 ELIRRTSFSVQSI
-483 ADKSKFKQCMDGLM
+483 ADKADFKKRMDGLKA
-497 TKASDSIEAIISY
+497 KASESIEAVISY
-510 ADSCKLCI
+510 ADSFKLCI
-518 ADDKL
+518 VDDKL
-523 KDFINHN
+523 KDFINNN

-540 PFQEFQNLYLYLEGY
+540 PFQELQNLYLYLEDY

-578 GGWKNY
+578 GGWNNY
-584 NFEYLFDAKIESTL
+584 NFEYLFDTEIEGKL
-598 NPSQKKSYLKILQR
+598 KPSQKKSYPKILHR

-644 TIFGEEN
+644 TLFGIEN
-651 CVNLDTD
+651 CVDLDTD

>member
-1 MEDTALHQGGPIMVA
+1 MVA
-16 EKLVRENDELYEILE
+16 EKLAQENDELYEILE

-36 HNFLLSG
+36 HDFLLSG

-57 QHISGLCPN
+57 QHISGLYPN
-66 AQIACITYTNV
+66 AQIACITYTNA

-98 FLWDMIVQFQKEAKT
+98 FLWDMIVQFQKEAKI
-113 TLLELINNPESSIK
+113 TLLELINNPECSIK
-127 NPSSDFPYQNT
+127 NPNSDSPYQNT

-158 DEVLVLANEMFKKY
+158 DEVLVLANGMFKKY

-183 QFIFVDEYQDT
+183 QLIFVDEYQDT

-204 FIQQRKKKNII
+204 FIKQRKKKNII
-215 GFFGDSMQA
+215 GFFGDAMQS

-237 ESGAVYKVEK
+237 ESGVVYKVEK
-247 KQNRRNPQTII
+247 KQNRRNPQTVI
-258 DVANTLRTDGLVQ
+258 DVANKIRTDGLVQ
-271 TASKDSSA
+271 TSSTDSSA
-279 PNMKNGMVKQGSV
+279 PNMENGMIKQGSV
-292 KFLYSMNFD
+292 KFLYSTNFD
-301 LDKVKLSSWV
+301 LGKVKMSSWV
-311 KGWDFHN
+311 NGWDFHDA
-318 VQETKELRLTH
+318 QKTKELRLTH
-329 NLIANEAGFSN
+329 NLIADEAGFSN
-340 LMAIYDNDPIAK
+340 LMAVYDNDPIAK

-357 HKEAKKQG
+357 HKEAKNQSYVF
-365 HILSDEDSFDTVVKS
+365 SDEDSFDTVVKS
-380 MPWIY
+380 MPWVY
-385 KREPH
+385 KRGNH

-403 NAKVLYEHIKDWP
+403 TVKVLYEHIKDWP

-423 YLDKD
+423 YLNKD
-428 NLIDDKVVINGVT
+428 NLIDDKVAIDDVT
-441 VREPKRDCL
+441 IRDPKRDRL
-450 IQHLFKIQELI
+450 IQHLFKIQDLI
-461 SLFDNKEYN
+461 SLFENKEYN
-470 ELLRRTSFSIQSI
+470 ELIRRTSFSVQSI
-483 ADKSKFKQCMDGLM
+483 ADKANLKKCMDDLKA
-497 TKASDSIEAIISY
+497 KASESIEAVISY
-510 ADSCKLCI
+510 ADSFKLCI

-523 KDFINHN
+523 KDFINNN

-578 GGWKNY
+578 GGWNNY
-584 NFEYLFDAKIESTL
+584 NFEYLFDAKIEGTL
-598 NPSQKKSYLKILQR
+598 NHSQKKSYPRILRR

-625 DNLIVYY
+625 VNLIVYY
-632 PSPSPNVLEGAI
+632 PSPSPNVLEGA
-644 TIFGEEN
+644 TTLFGVEN

>member
-1 MEDTALHQGGPIMVA
+1 MVA
-16 EKLVRENDELYEILE
+16 EKLVQENDELYEILE

-57 QHISGLCPN
+57 QHISGLYPN
-66 AQIACITYTNV
+66 AQIACVTYTNA

-98 FLWDMIVQFQKEAKT
+98 FLWDMIVQFQKEAKI

-127 NPSSDFPYQNT
+127 NPNSDSPYQNT

-158 DEVLVLANEMFKKY
+158 DEVLVLANGMFKKY
-172 PRLCDLLIDKF
+172 LRLCDLLIDKF

-215 GFFGDSMQA
+215 GFFGDAMQS

-237 ESGAVYKVEK
+237 KSGVVFKVEK
-247 KQNRRNPQTII
+247 KQNRRNPQTVI
-258 DVANTLRTDGLVQ
+258 DIANKIRTDGLVQ
-271 TASKDSSA
+271 TSSTDSSA
-279 PNMKNGMVKQGSV
+279 PNMENGMVKQGSV
-292 KFLYSMNFD
+292 KFLYSTNFD
-301 LDKVKLSSWV
+301 LGKVKMSSWV
-311 KGWDFHN
+311 NGWDFHDA
-318 VQETKELRLTH
+318 QKTKELRLTH
-329 NLIANEAGFSN
+329 NLIADEAGFSN
-340 LMAIYDNDPIAK
+340 LMAVYDNDPIAK

-357 HKEAKKQG
+357 HKEAKNQSYVF
-365 HILSDEDSFDTVVKS
+365 SDEDSFDTVVKS
-380 MPWIY
+380 MPWVY
-385 KREPH
+385 KRGTH

-403 NAKVLYEHIKDWP
+403 TVKTLYEHIKDWP

-428 NLIDDKVVINGVT
+428 NLIDDVT
-441 VREPKRDCL
+441 IRDPKRDCL
-450 IQHLFKIQELI
+450 MQHLFKIQDLI
-461 SLFDNKEYN
+461 SLFENKEYN
-470 ELLRRTSFSIQSI
+470 ELIRRTSFSVQSI
-483 ADKSKFKQCMDGLM
+483 ADKANLKKCMDDLKA
-497 TKASDSIEAIISY
+497 KASESIEAVISY
-510 ADSCKLCI
+510 ADSFKLCI

-523 KDFINHN
+523 KDFINNN

-535 RVKDI
+535 RIKDI
-540 PFQEFQNLYLYLEGY
+540 PFKEFQNLYLYLEGH

-566 LEFENVLIVLHN
+566 LEFDNVLIVLHN
-578 GGWKNY
+578 GGWNNY
-584 NFEYLFDAKIESTL
+584 NFEYLFDDEIEDTL
-598 NPSQKKSYLKILQR
+598 NPSQKKSYPRILHR

-625 DNLIVYY
+625 ENLIVYY

-644 TIFGEEN
+644 TLFGIEN

>member
-1 MEDTALHQGGPIMVA
+1 MVA
-16 EKLVRENDELYEILE
+16 EKLAQENDELYEILE

-36 HNFLLSG
+36 HDFLLSG

-57 QHISGLCPN
+57 QHISGLYPN
-66 AQIACITYTNV
+66 AQIACITYTNA

-98 FLWDMIVQFQKEAKT
+98 FLWDMIVQFQKEAKI
-113 TLLELINNPESSIK
+113 TLLELINNPECSIK
-127 NPSSDFPYQNT
+127 NPNSDSPYQNT

-158 DEVLVLANEMFKKY
+158 DEVLVLANGMFKKY

-204 FIQQRKKKNII
+204 FIKQRKKKNII
-215 GFFGDSMQA
+215 GFFGDAMQS

-237 ESGAVYKVEK
+237 KSGVVYKVEK
-247 KQNRRNPQTII
+247 KQNRRNPQTVI
-258 DVANTLRTDGLVQ
+258 DVANKIRTDGLVQ
-271 TASKDSSA
+271 TSSTDSSA
-279 PNMKNGMVKQGSV
+279 PNMENGMIKQGSV
-292 KFLYSMNFD
+292 KFLYSTNFD
-301 LDKVKLSSWV
+301 LDKVKMSSWV
-311 KGWDFHN
+311 NGWDFHDA
-318 VQETKELRLTH
+318 QKTKELRLTH
-329 NLIANEAGFSN
+329 NLIADEAGFSN
-340 LMAIYDNDPIAK
+340 LMAVYDNDPIAK

-357 HKEAKKQG
+357 HKEAKNQSYVF
-365 HILSDEDSFDTVVKS
+365 SDEDSFDTVVKS
-380 MPWIY
+380 MPWVY
-385 KREPH
+385 KRGTH

-403 NAKVLYEHIKDWP
+403 TVKTLYEHIKDWP

-428 NLIDDKVVINGVT
+428 NLIDDKVAIDDVT
-441 VREPKRDCL
+441 IRDPKRDRL
-450 IQHLFKIQELI
+450 MQHLFKIQDLI
-461 SLFDNKEYN
+461 SLFENKEYN
-470 ELLRRTSFSIQSI
+470 ELIRRTSFSVQSI
-483 ADKSKFKQCMDGLM
+483 ADKANLKKCMDDLKA
-497 TKASDSIEAIISY
+497 KASESIEAVISY
-510 ADSCKLCI
+510 ADSFKLCI

-523 KDFINHN
+523 KDFINNN

-535 RVKDI
+535 RIKDI
-540 PFQEFQNLYLYLEGY
+540 PFKEFQNLYLYLEGH

-566 LEFENVLIVLHN
+566 LEFDNVLIVLHN
-578 GGWKNY
+578 GGWNNY
-584 NFEYLFDAKIESTL
+584 NFEYLFDDEIEDTL
-598 NPSQKKSYLKILQR
+598 NPSQKKSYPRILHR

-625 DNLIVYY
+625 ENLIVYY

-644 TIFGEEN
+644 TLFGIEN

>member
-1 MEDTALHQGGPIMVA
+1 MVA
-16 EKLVRENDELYEILE
+16 EKLVQENDELYEILE

-57 QHISGLCPN
+57 QHISGQYPN
-66 AQIACITYTNV
+66 AQIACVTYTNA

-98 FLWDMIVQFQKEAKT
+98 FLWDMIVQFQKEAKI
-113 TLLELINNPESSIK
+113 TLLELINNPECSIK
-127 NPSSDFPYQNT
+127 NPNSDSPYQNT

-158 DEVLVLANEMFKKY
+158 DEVLVLANGMFKKY

-204 FIQQRKKKNII
+204 FIKQRKKKNII
-215 GFFGDSMQA
+215 GFFGDAMQS

-237 ESGAVYKVEK
+237 KSGVVYKVEK
-247 KQNRRNPQTII
+247 KQNRRNPQTVI
-258 DVANTLRTDGLVQ
+258 DVANKIRTDGLVQ
-271 TASKDSSA
+271 TSSTDSSA
-279 PNMKNGMVKQGSV
+279 PNMENGMIKQGSV
-292 KFLYSMNFD
+292 KFLYSTNFD
-301 LDKVKLSSWV
+301 LDKVKMSSWV
-311 KGWDFHN
+311 NGWDFHDA
-318 VQETKELRLTH
+318 QKTKELRLTH
-329 NLIANEAGFSN
+329 NLIADEAGFSN
-340 LMAIYDNDPIAK
+340 LMAVYGNDPIAK

-357 HKEAKKQG
+357 LKEAKKQSYVF
-365 HILSDEDSFDTVVKS
+365 SDEDSFDTVVKS
-380 MPWIY
+380 MPWVY
-385 KREPH
+385 KIGTH

-403 NAKVLYEHIKDWP
+403 TVKALYEHIKDWP

-428 NLIDDKVVINGVT
+428 NLIDDKVAIDDVT
-441 VREPKRDCL
+441 IRNPKRDRL

-470 ELLRRTSFSIQSI
+470 ELIRRTSFSVQSI
-483 ADKSKFKQCMDGLM
+483 ADKADFKKRMDGLKA
-497 TKASDSIEAIISY
+497 KASESIEAVISY
-510 ADSCKLCI
+510 ADSFKLCI
-518 ADDKL
+518 VDDKL
-523 KDFINHN
+523 KDFINNN

-540 PFQEFQNLYLYLEGY
+540 PFQELQNLYLYLEGY

-578 GGWKNY
+578 GGWNNY
-584 NFEYLFDAKIESTL
+584 NFEYLFDTEIEGKL
-598 NPSQKKSYLKILQR
+598 KPSQKKSYPKILHR

-644 TIFGEEN
+644 TLFGIEN
-651 CVNLDTD
+651 CVDLDTD

>member
-1 MEDTALHQGGPIMVA
+1 MVA
-16 EKLVRENDELYEILE
+16 EKLVQENDELYEILE

-36 HNFLLSG
+36 HDFLLSG
-43 GAGSGKTYSLVQVL
+43 GAGSGKTYSLVQIL
-57 QHISGLCPN
+57 QHISGLYPN
-66 AQIACITYTNV
+66 AQIACITYTNA

-98 FLWDMIVQFQKEAKT
+98 FLWDMIAQFQKEAKI

-127 NPSSDFPYQNT
+127 NPNSDTPYQNT

-158 DEVLVLANEMFKKY
+158 DEVLVLANGMFKKY
-172 PRLCDLLIDKF
+172 PRLCDLVIDKF

-194 SPLVIEILLE
+194 SPLVVEILLE

-215 GFFGDSMQA
+215 GFFGDAMQS

-237 ESGAVYKVEK
+237 KSGFVHKVEK
-247 KQNRRNPQTII
+247 KQNRRNPQTVI
-258 DVANTLRTDGLVQ
+258 DVANKIRTDGLVQ
-271 TASKDSSA
+271 TSSTDSSA
-279 PNMKNGMVKQGSV
+279 PNMENGMIKQGSV
-292 KFLYSMNFD
+292 KFLYSTNFD
-301 LDKVKLSSWV
+301 LDKVKISSWV
-311 KGWDFHN
+311 NGWDFHDA
-318 VQETKELRLTH
+318 QKTKELRLTH
-329 NLIANEAGFSN
+329 NLIADEAGFSN
-340 LMAIYDNDPIAK
+340 LMAVYDNDPIAK

-357 HKEAKKQG
+357 HKEAKNQSYVF
-365 HILSDEDSFDTVVKS
+365 SDEDSFDTVVKS
-380 MPWIY
+380 MPWVY
-385 KREPH
+385 KRGTH

-403 NAKVLYEHIKDWP
+403 TVKTLYEHIKDWP

-428 NLIDDKVVINGVT
+428 NLIDDKVAIDDVT
-441 VREPKRDCL
+441 IRDPKRDRL
-450 IQHLFKIQELI
+450 MQHLFKIQDLI
-461 SLFDNKEYN
+461 SLFENKEYN
-470 ELLRRTSFSIQSI
+470 ELIRRTSFSVQSI
-483 ADKSKFKQCMDGLM
+483 ADKANLKKCMDDLKA
-497 TKASDSIEAIISY
+497 KASESIEAVISY
-510 ADSCKLCI
+510 ADSFKLCI

-523 KDFINHN
+523 KDFINNN

-535 RVKDI
+535 RIKDI
-540 PFQEFQNLYLYLEGY
+540 PFKEFQNLYLYLEGH

-566 LEFENVLIVLHN
+566 LEFDNVLIVLHN
-578 GGWKNY
+578 GGWNNY
-584 NFEYLFDAKIESTL
+584 NFEYLFDDEIEDTL
-598 NPSQKKSYLKILQR
+598 NPSQKKSYPRILHR

-625 DNLIVYY
+625 ENLIVYY

-644 TIFGEEN
+644 TLFGIEN

>member
-1 MEDTALHQGGPIMVA
+1 M
-16 EKLVRENDELYEILE
+16 
-31 HIKQG
+31 
-36 HNFLLSG
+36 
-43 GAGSGKTYSLVQVL
+43 
-57 QHISGLCPN
+57 
-66 AQIACITYTNV
+66 
-77 AAIEIKNRANIK
+77 
-89 NLRVSTIHD
+89 
-98 FLWDMIVQFQKEAKT
+98 
-113 TLLELINNPESSIK
+113 
-127 NPSSDFPYQNT
+127 
-138 FENGI
+138 
-143 QYKEYLRIDR
+143 
-153 GEISH
+153 
-158 DEVLVLANEMFKKY
+158 
-172 PRLCDLLIDKF
+172 
-183 QFIFVDEYQDT
+183 
-194 SPLVIEILLE
+194 LE

-215 GFFGDSMQA
+215 GFFGDAMQS

-237 ESGAVYKVEK
+237 ESGVVYKVEK
-247 KQNRRNPQTII
+247 KQNRRNPQTVI
-258 DVANTLRTDGLVQ
+258 DVANTIRTDGLVQ
-271 TASKDSSA
+271 TSSKDPSA
-279 PNMKNGMVKQGSV
+279 PNMENGMVKQGSV
-292 KFLYSMNFD
+292 KFLYSTNFD
-301 LDKVKLSSWV
+301 LGKVKLSSWV
-311 KGWDFHN
+311 NGWDFHN
-318 VQETKELRLTH
+318 AQKTKELRLTH
-329 NLIANEAGFSN
+329 NLIADEAGFSN
-340 LMAIYDNDPIAK
+340 LMAVYDNDPIAK

-365 HILSDEDSFDTVVKS
+365 HVFSDEDSFDTVVKS
-380 MPWIY
+380 MPWVY

-403 NAKVLYEHIKDWP
+403 TAKVLYEHIKDWP

-428 NLIDDKVVINGVT
+428 NLIDDKVVIDGVT

-470 ELLRRTSFSIQSI
+470 ELIRRTSFSVQSI
-483 ADKSKFKQCMDGLM
+483 ADKSNLKKCMDDLKA
-497 TKASDSIEAIISY
+497 KASESIEAVISY
-510 ADSCKLCI
+510 ADSFKLCI

-523 KDFINHN
+523 KDFINNN

-540 PFQEFQNLYLYLEGY
+540 SFQEFQNLYLYLEGY

-578 GGWKNY
+578 GGWNNY

-598 NPSQKKSYLKILQR
+598 NPSQKKSYPRILHR

-644 TIFGEEN
+644 TLLGVEN

>member
-1 MEDTALHQGGPIMVA
+1 MVA
-16 EKLVRENDELYEILE
+16 EKLAQENDELYEILE

-36 HNFLLSG
+36 HDFLLSG

-57 QHISGLCPN
+57 QHISGLYPN
-66 AQIACITYTNV
+66 AQIACITYTNA

-98 FLWDMIVQFQKEAKT
+98 FLWDMIVQFQKEAKI
-113 TLLELINNPESSIK
+113 TLLELINNPECSIK
-127 NPSSDFPYQNT
+127 NPNSDSPYQNT

-158 DEVLVLANEMFKKY
+158 DEVLVLANGMFKKY

-204 FIQQRKKKNII
+204 FIKQRKKKNII
-215 GFFGDSMQA
+215 GFFGDAMQS

-237 ESGAVYKVEK
+237 KSGVVYKVEK
-247 KQNRRNPQTII
+247 KQNRRNPQTVIE
-258 DVANTLRTDGLVQ
+258 VANKIRTDGLVQ
-271 TASKDSSA
+271 TSSTDSSA
-279 PNMKNGMVKQGSV
+279 PNMENGMIKQGSV
-292 KFLYSMNFD
+292 KFLYSTCFD
-301 LDKVKLSSWV
+301 LDKVKMSSWV
-311 KGWDFHN
+311 NGWDFHDA
-318 VQETKELRLTH
+318 QKTKELRLTH
-329 NLIANEAGFSN
+329 NLIADEAGFSN
-340 LMAIYDNDPIAK
+340 LMAVYDNDPIVK

-357 HKEAKKQG
+357 HKEAKNQSYVF
-365 HILSDEDSFDTVVKS
+365 SDEDSFDTVAKS
-380 MPWIY
+380 MPWVY
-385 KREPH
+385 KRGTH
-390 KGKSHLEVLLEDS
+390 KGESHLEVLLEDS
-403 NAKVLYEHIKDWP
+403 TVKTLYEHIKDWP

-428 NLIDDKVVINGVT
+428 NLIDDKVAIDDVT
-441 VREPKRDCL
+441 IRDPKRDCL
-450 IQHLFKIQELI
+450 MQHLFKIQDLI
-461 SLFDNKEYN
+461 SLFENKEYN
-470 ELLRRTSFSIQSI
+470 ELIRRTSFSVQSI
-483 ADKSKFKQCMDGLM
+483 ADKANLKKCMDDLKA
-497 TKASDSIEAIISY
+497 KASESIEAVISY
-510 ADSCKLCI
+510 ADSFKLCI

-523 KDFINHN
+523 KDFINNN

-535 RVKDI
+535 RIKDI
-540 PFQEFQNLYLYLEGY
+540 PFKEFQNLYLYLEGH

-566 LEFENVLIVLHN
+566 LEFDNVLIVLHN
-578 GGWKNY
+578 GGWNNY
-584 NFEYLFDAKIESTL
+584 NFEYLFDDEIEDTL
-598 NPSQKKSYLKILQR
+598 NPSQKKSYPRILHR

-625 DNLIVYY
+625 ENLIVYY

-644 TIFGEEN
+644 TLFGIEN

>member
-1 MEDTALHQGGPIMVA
+1 MVA
-16 EKLVRENDELYEILE
+16 EKLVQENDELYEILE

-57 QHISGLCPN
+57 QHISGQYPN
-66 AQIACITYTNV
+66 AQIACVTYTNA

-98 FLWDMIVQFQKEAKT
+98 FLWDMIVQFQKEAKI
-113 TLLELINNPESSIK
+113 TLLELINNPESFIK
-127 NPSSDFPYQNT
+127 NPNSDSVYQNT

-158 DEVLVLANEMFKKY
+158 DEVLVLANGMFKKY

-215 GFFGDSMQA
+215 GFFGDAMQS

-237 ESGAVYKVEK
+237 KSGVVFKVEK
-247 KQNRRNPQTII
+247 KQNRRNPQTVI
-258 DVANTLRTDGLVQ
+258 DIANKIRTDGLVQ
-271 TASKDSSA
+271 TSSKDFSA
-279 PNMKNGMVKQGSV
+279 PNMENGIIKQGSV
-292 KFLYSMNFD
+292 KFLYSTNFD
-301 LDKVKLSSWV
+301 LDKVKMSSWV
-311 KGWDFHN
+311 NGWDFKDG
-318 VQETKELRLTH
+318 QKTKELRLTH
-329 NLIANEAGFSN
+329 NLIADEAGFSN
-340 LMAIYDNDPIAK
+340 LMAVYGNDPIAK

-357 HKEAKKQG
+357 LKEAKKQSYVF
-365 HILSDEDSFDTVVKS
+365 SDEDSFDTVVKS
-380 MPWIY
+380 MTWVY
-385 KREPH
+385 KIGTH

-403 NAKVLYEHIKDWP
+403 TVKALYEHIKDWP

-428 NLIDDKVVINGVT
+428 NLIDDKVAIDDVT
-441 VREPKRDCL
+441 IRNPKRDCL

-470 ELLRRTSFSIQSI
+470 ELIRRTSFSVQSI
-483 ADKSKFKQCMDGLM
+483 ADKADFKKRMDGL
-497 TKASDSIEAIISY
+497 KDKSSESIEAVISY
-510 ADSCKLCI
+510 ADSFKLCI

-523 KDFINHN
+523 KDFINNN

-535 RVKDI
+535 RIKDI
-540 PFQEFQNLYLYLEGY
+540 PFKEFQNLYLYLEGH

-578 GGWKNY
+578 GGWNNY
-584 NFEYLFDAKIESTL
+584 NFEYLFDAEIEGKL
-598 NPSQKKSYLKILQR
+598 KPSQKKSYPKILHR

-644 TIFGEEN
+644 TLFGIEN

>member
-1 MEDTALHQGGPIMVA
+1 MVA
-16 EKLVRENDELYEILE
+16 EKLVQENDELYEILE

-57 QHISGLCPN
+57 QHISGQYPN
-66 AQIACITYTNV
+66 AQIACVTYTNA

-98 FLWDMIVQFQKEAKT
+98 FLWDMIVQFQKKAKI
-113 TLLELINNPESSIK
+113 TLLELINNPECSIK
-127 NPSSDFPYQNT
+127 NPNSDSPYQNT

-158 DEVLVLANEMFKKY
+158 DEVLVLANGMFKKY

-204 FIQQRKKKNII
+204 FIKQRKKKNII
-215 GFFGDSMQA
+215 GFFGDAMQS

-237 ESGAVYKVEK
+237 KSGVVYKVEK
-247 KQNRRNPQTII
+247 KQNRRNPQTVI
-258 DVANTLRTDGLVQ
+258 DVANKIRTDGLVQ
-271 TASKDSSA
+271 TSSTDSSA
-279 PNMKNGMVKQGSV
+279 PNMENGMIKQGSV
-292 KFLYSMNFD
+292 KFLYSTNFD
-301 LDKVKLSSWV
+301 LDKVKMSSWV
-311 KGWDFHN
+311 NGWDFHDA
-318 VQETKELRLTH
+318 QKTKELRLTH
-329 NLIANEAGFSN
+329 NLIADEAGFSN
-340 LMAIYDNDPIAK
+340 LMAVYGNDPIAK

-357 HKEAKKQG
+357 LKEAKKQSYVF
-365 HILSDEDSFDTVVKS
+365 SDEDSFDTVVKS
-380 MPWIY
+380 MPWVY
-385 KREPH
+385 KIGTH

-403 NAKVLYEHIKDWP
+403 TVKALYEHIKDWP

-428 NLIDDKVVINGVT
+428 NLIDDKVAIDDVT
-441 VREPKRDCL
+441 IRNPKRDRL

-470 ELLRRTSFSIQSI
+470 ELIRRTSFSVQSI
-483 ADKSKFKQCMDGLM
+483 ADKADFKKRMDGLKA
-497 TKASDSIEAIISY
+497 KASESIEAVISY
-510 ADSCKLCI
+510 ADSFKLCI
-518 ADDKL
+518 VDDKL
-523 KDFINHN
+523 KDFINNN

-540 PFQEFQNLYLYLEGY
+540 PFQELQNLYLYLEGY

-578 GGWKNY
+578 GGWNNY
-584 NFEYLFDAKIESTL
+584 NFEYLFDAEIEGKL
-598 NPSQKKSYLKILQR
+598 KPSQKKSYPKILHR

-644 TIFGEEN
+644 TLFGIEN
-651 CVNLDTD
+651 CVDLDTD